1 MSRSPGKSRS
11 TAGVKSTAKGK
22 RPGRS
27 PVNDVE
33 RERWGAMIRPDLLL
47 GLRKLAL
54 DRGVSPYAV
63 LDYAVEAV
71 LRKATSAR

>member
-1 MSRSPGKSRS
+1 MEFVMSRTSARG
-11 TAGVKSTAKGK
+11 AKSTAQAK
-22 RPGRS
+22 RPGR
-27 PVNDVE
+27 PPADDVE

-63 LDYAVEAV
+63 LDDAVEALLNKV
-71 LRKATSAR
+71 ASSR